1 MAKSTREPG
10 WIHNWEPEGSSH
22 RSPDSTDSPSRHP
35 DADVGEH
42 ALPRK
47 PISKADAL
55 TAGARFASEATSVPG
70 RLLIKIALLTAVST
84 TLLGGIGVWSYDG
97 FGWWVPFIVGLASL
111 GITGFFILRRK
122 QLHDAL
128 EESGPRDVI
137 DHEAQSLVILDEN
150 GRDPEY
156 ELHAF
161 AQREGEAFG
170 RARMEYHRR
179 PARFFPRIE
188 AAQRSLR
195 TYIDPTYD
203 APWLEHD
210 IRPTLVAFV
219 ATALSI
225 PVCGFFTVITAIA
238 LILTSGI

>member
-10 WIHNWEPEGSSH
+10 WIHNWEPADSSH
-22 RSPDSTDSPSRHP
+22 RTPDPTRSQTP
-35 DADVGEH
+35 DPDVKGDEQR
-42 ALPRK
+42 AARK

-84 TLLGGIGVWSYDG
+84 TLLGGIGVWAYSG
-97 FGWWVPFIVGLASL
+97 FGWWIPFIVGLVSL

-128 EESGPRDVI
+128 EQSGPRHVI
-137 DHEAQSLVILDEN
+137 DNEAQSLVVLDEN
-150 GRDPEY
+150 GHDPEY

-170 RARMEYHRR
+170 RARMEYQHR

-195 TYIDPTYD
+195 SYVDPTYD
-203 APWLEHD
+203 APWLNHD
-210 IRPTLVAFV
+210 IRPTLVAFM

-238 LILTSGI
+238 LILASGI